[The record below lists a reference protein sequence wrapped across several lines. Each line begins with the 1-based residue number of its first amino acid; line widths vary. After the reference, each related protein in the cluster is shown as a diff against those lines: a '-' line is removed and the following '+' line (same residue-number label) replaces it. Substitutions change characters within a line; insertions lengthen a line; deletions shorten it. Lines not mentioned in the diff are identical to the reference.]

1 MALYVNCCDNDIN
14 IGWFN
19 RLGGWQNYIFSG
31 VKTFEVQIDDTKTF
45 KSFERVKKFSEITG
59 VYEGEIV
66 TTGNI
71 PKAHADYLDSLRYSI
86 QAYVYNEETS
96 AWDLPILVDVESWV
110 KYSSRDK
117 LFDVRIRFIY
127 ATEKI
132 IQSQ

>member
-31 VKTFEVQIDDTKTF
+31 VKTFEVKVEDTKTF

-71 PKAHADYLDSLRYSI
+71 PQAHADYLDSLRYSI
-86 QAYVYNEETS
+86 QAYVYNETTS
-96 AWDLPILVDVESWV
+96 AWDLPILVDVNSWV